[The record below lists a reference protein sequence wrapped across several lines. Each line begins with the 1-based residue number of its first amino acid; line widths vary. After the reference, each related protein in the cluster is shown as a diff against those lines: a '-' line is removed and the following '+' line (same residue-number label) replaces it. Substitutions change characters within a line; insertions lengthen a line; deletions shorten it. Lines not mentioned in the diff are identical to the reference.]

1 MQLNDEQILIQEAA
15 RKFATYQLA
24 LHAAEWDRN
33 ATFPRDAL
41 ADMGAQGFLSMLV
54 PGQCGGGGTGH
65 LAYSAAL
72 EEIAA
77 GCGAVSTIMSGHNS
91 VGCLPTL
98 QFGTDSQKEQFLT
111 ALATGKHLSAFA

>member
-15 RKFATYQLA
+15 RKFATDQLV
-24 LHAAEWDRN
+24 AAR
-33 ATFPRDAL
+33 RR
-41 ADMGAQGFLSMLV
+41 MGSQRHIPTRCVGGYGCTGLPEHVGSRSMGRRRHWA
-54 PGQCGGGGTGH
+54 PD
-65 LAYSAAL
+65 YSAAL

-77 GCGAVSTIMSGHNS
+77 GCEAVSTIMSEHNS
-91 VGCLPTL
+91 VGCLPIL